1 MINKTPTEILDK
13 LLTSSTYVFESAN
26 GSVEIFTDKGEYFL
40 QHITNSSRGEYKF
53 YSLLKLWNKDED
65 NHGYLFVCKPIHIEF
80 IETRIRKRIPN
91 NNLVNELFEDNLT
104 EDLISDTALEPYEK
118 YSIGEEID

>member
-1 MINKTPTEILDK
+1 MTNKTPTEILDK
-13 LLTSSTYVFESAN
+13 LLELSTGAFESID
-26 GSVEIFTDKGEYFL
+26 GSVEIFTNRDEYFL
-40 QHITNSSRGEYKF
+40 QHIASPSSGEHKF

-91 NNLVNELFEDNLT
+91 NNLVNELFEDDLT
-104 EDLISDTALEPYEK
+104 EDLISDTALESYEK